1 MYYFITCYLGQH
13 ERGYHSEPGFR
24 DGRVTRTAQRC
35 FGQGN
40 VLALSILLQS
50 QVQVYHYVITKVWA
64 EIILDIET

>member
-1 MYYFITCYLGQH
+1 MYYFITCYIGQH

-24 DGRVTRTAQRC
+24 DGRVTRTTQRC

-50 QVQVYHYVITKVWA
+50 QVQVYVITKVWA